1 MIVTQAR
8 AILRAAIMLFAAA
21 CATPSWAQE
30 ALVPTPRAVIYPGS
44 IIQDDMLTDLPAG
57 IARGPGPFA
66 ETRAALI
73 GKMTRQT
80 LLPGGPIPLSAL
92 ENPRLVINGTEV
104 RLVYVEGGLTIVT
117 VGAAL
122 QDGVAGS
129 VVKVRNSDSGVTVS
143 GAVQPDGTVLV
154 SGG

>member
-1 MIVTQAR
+1 MRVNTI
-8 AILRAAIMLFAAA
+8 AAMLTSLGLWLAPGLAAFA
-21 CATPSWAQE
+21 QDVG
-30 ALVPTPRAVIYPGS
+30 LPTAKAVIYPGS
-44 IIQDDMLTDLPAG
+44 VIEDDMLTELPAG
-57 IARGPGPFA
+57 VARGPGPFA
-66 ETRAALI
+66 QTRAALI
-73 GKMTRQT
+73 GKMARQT

-92 ENPRLVINGTEV
+92 ENPRLVTNGTEV

-117 VGAAL
+117 VGSAL
-122 QDGVAGS
+122 QDGVAGA

>member
-1 MIVTQAR
+1 MRVNTI
-8 AILRAAIMLFAAA
+8 AAMLASLGLWLAPALGVFAQDAG
-21 CATPSWAQE
+21 
-30 ALVPTPRAVIYPGS
+30 LPTPRVVIYPGS
-44 IIQDDMLTDLPAG
+44 VIQDDMLTDLPAG
-57 IARGPGPFA
+57 TARGPGPFA

-73 GKMTRQT
+73 GKMARQT

-92 ENPRLVINGTEV
+92 ENPRLVTNGSQV

-122 QDGVAGS
+122 QDGVAGA

-143 GAVQPDGTVLV
+143 GEVQADGTVLV